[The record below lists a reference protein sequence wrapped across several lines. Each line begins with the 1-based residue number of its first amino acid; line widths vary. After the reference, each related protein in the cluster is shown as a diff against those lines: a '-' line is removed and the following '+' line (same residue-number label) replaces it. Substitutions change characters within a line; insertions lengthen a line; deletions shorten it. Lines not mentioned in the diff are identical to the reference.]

1 MYSFLMELQ
10 YGNCVIKHTEYG
22 HTVSA
27 KISTTN
33 SIFLE
38 KMLLCT
44 TINVLYCICCVK
56 GINQLI
62 KRLW

>member
-1 MYSFLMELQ
+1 MELQ

-44 TINVLYCICCVK
+44 TVLYLLC
-56 GINQLI
+56 
-62 KRLW
+62 KRDKSAYKTIVVISFSR